1 MDNLHCEPPG
11 ADSELHVTRN
21 GQRNALVVSVISAV
35 RRRRVPSAKFQQPD
49 AFSQYSPW
57 LCDERNK
64 LHLLLVALICGVVT
78 LFRALDAAAMA
89 EAGPSSPRKGK
100 DALLDFD
107 ELLKRT
113 VKDKRLS
120 GTNVQKVSDLAI
132 RSIKVSQD
140 GRTFCLDPGADS
152 QIRSFSTMSD
162 L

>member
-1 MDNLHCEPPG
+1 
-11 ADSELHVTRN
+11 
-21 GQRNALVVSVISAV
+21 
-35 RRRRVPSAKFQQPD
+35 
-49 AFSQYSPW
+49 
-57 LCDERNK
+57 
-64 LHLLLVALICGVVT
+64 
-78 LFRALDAAAMA
+78 MA

-140 GRTFCLDPGADS
+140 GRYFCLDAGADS